1 MFAFSTKMA
10 KSGQRGNMPFLQPF
24 SILRTNGGNDIVQKF
39 RVHEEQCCASDHTL
53 TLKMILFVRLESRT
67 QNFDERSFI

>member
-1 MFAFSTKMA
+1 MDKEEICH
-10 KSGQRGNMPFLQPF
+10 F

-39 RVHEEQCCASDHTL
+39 RVHKEQCCASDHTL
-53 TLKMILFVRLESRT
+53 TLKMILFVRPESRT